1 MAVDAVDAGAMTS
14 AMGRTRE
21 ESDLVALAPA
31 RRLAATFDRTPDM
44 LAEGETLPPG
54 WHWLYFLDAPPTA
67 ELGSDGRTT
76 PHGFLPDTGLP
87 RRMWAGGSFV
97 FHRPLRIGE
106 AADSVTTIADVRRK
120 EGRSGA
126 LVFITTDHRISQQGR
141 LAIEERRN
149 LVFRAPPQP
158 GEKPRREAL
167 PSDSAWRRELVPD
180 PVLLFRFSALTF
192 NAHRIHYDARYC
204 REEEGYPGLVV
215 HGPMLALLLLD
226 LVGRTCP
233 ERTVARFEYRAV
245 APLFAGARL
254 AVCGRPAD
262 RGAELW
268 IEGPDE
274 TLATTGT
281 VTFA

>member
-1 MAVDAVDAGAMTS
+1 MTVETADAGAMTS
-14 AMGRTRE
+14 AVGRTQE
-21 ESDLVALAPA
+21 EIDLIALAPA
-31 RRLAATFDRTPDM
+31 RRLAATFDRAPDM
-44 LAEGETLPPG
+44 VAEGGALPPG

-106 AADSVTTIADVRRK
+106 VADCVTAIADIRRK

-126 LVFITTDHRISQQGR
+126 LVFITTEHRVSQQGR

-158 GEKPRREAL
+158 GETPRREPV

-180 PVLLFRFSALTF
+180 SVLLFRFSALTF
-192 NAHRIHYDARYC
+192 NAHRIHYDEAYC

-226 LVGRTCP
+226 LVGRECTD
-233 ERTVARFEYRAV
+233 RTVARFEYRAV
-245 APLFAGARL
+245 APLFAGAPL
-254 AVCGRPAD
+254 AVCGRPVD
-262 RGAELW
+262 GGAELW
-268 IEGPDE
+268 IEGADG
-274 TLATTGT
+274 TLATTAT
-281 VTFA
+281 ATFA